1 MARRQIGSAATSAF
15 AGFLSSDLRLR
26 ADPADESEDR
36 GRAEQQYFAE
46 LQRIDDEE
54 RDQSQFLHGRGGG
67 LGDRHFF
74 EVGVASHQR
83 DEAVGSRFDRG
94 EVRVL
99 VSLALVVDDG
109 VDERA
114 GFASKALVIRL
125 LAGDDDL
132 EGALVAKREGTAI
145 DDPIVRRPSIRAPTR
160 RGRS

>member
-1 MARRQIGSAATSAF
+1 M
-15 AGFLSSDLRLR
+15 R
-26 ADPADESEDR
+26 AIQRTESEDR
-36 GRAEQQYFAE
+36 GHAEQQYFAE

-54 RDQSQFLHGRGGG
+54 RDQSQFLRGRGG
-67 LGDRHFF
+67 LALVSDRHFF
-74 EVGVASHQR
+74 EVGVASYQR
-83 DEAVGSRFDRG
+83 DEAIGSHFDRG
-94 EVRVL
+94 EVRVV

-145 DDPIVRRPSIRAPTR
+145 DDPIVRALRSEQPSR